1 MITLSR
7 NQTHLNKMGLRIAT
21 ALAAGAIFAMV
32 AGCSHKSVDSDLEA
46 GDQAMQNTKLADA
59 ETSYQ
64 AAAAEAPNDPR
75 PHVALGNLY
84 IFEQKP
90 GPAGLE
96 YMKVLELDPRN
107 APAHAALGNI
117 YNMQSQPGMAEA
129 QYRAAVVLDPTKTAY
144 RLSLG
149 TILDKVGR
157 HAEAEAE
164 FRTAIGL
171 EPKNAHAHLA
181 LANLLNEEP
190 SRQSEAQDEFA
201 QVKSLDPTLLAAAP
215 SATPAGAPAAPP
227 AAGGPPAVAST
238 APAAPLKV
246 RDINP
251 PRRFELTHDSPVY
264 AAADDGSSVVGQVHR
279 GKFVHITGIGGKWF
293 RVRLRNG
300 TEGFIP
306 VAAAE

>member
-1 MITLSR
+1 MRHNR
-7 NQTHLNKMGLRIAT
+7 NQSRPHGVRLRLAA
-21 ALAAGAIFAMV
+21 ALAAGAILTLV
-32 AGCSHKSVDSDLEA
+32 AGCSHKSVESDLEA

-59 ETSYQ
+59 ESSYQ

-75 PHVALGNLY
+75 PHIALGNLY

-90 GPAGLE
+90 GPAELE
-96 YMKVLELDPRN
+96 YMKVLDLDPKN

-117 YNMQSQPGMAEA
+117 YNMQSQSGMAEA
-129 QYRAAVVLDPTKTAY
+129 QYRAAVVLDPAKTAY

-149 TILDKVGR
+149 TILDKASR
-157 HAEAEAE
+157 RAEAEAE

-190 SRQSEAQDEFA
+190 SRQSEAQEEFA
-201 QVKSLDPTLLAAAP
+201 QVKTLDPSLLAVSTTAAP
-215 SATPAGAPAAPP
+215 TATSPAGT
-227 AAGGPPAVAST
+227 PPAVASV
-238 APAAPLKV
+238 APAPSIKL

-251 PRRFELTHDSPVY
+251 PRRFMLTHDSPVY

-293 RVRLRNG
+293 RVKLRNG

>member
-1 MITLSR
+1 L
-7 NQTHLNKMGLRIAT
+7 
-21 ALAAGAIFAMV
+21 V

-64 AAAAEAPNDPR
+64 AAAADAPNDPR

-90 GPAGLE
+90 GPAELE
-96 YMKVLELDPRN
+96 YMKVLELDPKN

-129 QYRAAVVLDPTKTAY
+129 QYRAAVVLDPAKTAY

-157 HAEAEAE
+157 RAEAEAE

-190 SRQSEAQDEFA
+190 SRQSEAQEEFA
-201 QVKSLDPTLLAAAP
+201 QVKNLDPTLLAAAP
-215 SATPAGAPAAPP
+215 STTPPVAPAATLSAGAPP
-227 AAGGPPAVAST
+227 AMAST
-238 APAAPLKV
+238 APASPIKL

-251 PRRFELTHDSPVY
+251 PRRFVLTHDSPVY
-264 AAADDGSSVVGQVHR
+264 ASTDDSSSVVGQVHR

-293 RVRLRNG
+293 RVKLRNG